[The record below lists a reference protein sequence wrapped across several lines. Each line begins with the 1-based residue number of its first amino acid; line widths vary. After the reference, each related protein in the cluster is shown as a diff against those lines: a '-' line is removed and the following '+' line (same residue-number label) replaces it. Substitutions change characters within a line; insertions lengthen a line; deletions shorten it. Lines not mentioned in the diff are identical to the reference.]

1 MTEKRKYT
9 CKQMKILGIAAI
21 VSQLLVNM
29 LILRV
34 STENLIIYTIV
45 VATIVFI
52 TMYFDCKKEKNKENS

>member
-52 TMYFDCKKEKNKENS
+52 TMYFDCKKEKEERD

>member
-9 CKQMKILGIAAI
+9 CKQMKILGIVAI

-52 TMYFDCKKEKNKENS
+52 TMYFDCKKEKEERD